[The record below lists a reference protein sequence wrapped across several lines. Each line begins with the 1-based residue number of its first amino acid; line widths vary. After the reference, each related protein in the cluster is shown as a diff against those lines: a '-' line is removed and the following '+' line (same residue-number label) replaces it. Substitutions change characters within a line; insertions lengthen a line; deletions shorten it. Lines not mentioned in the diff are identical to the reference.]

1 MMGCLKMHPFFI
13 EMTNA
18 ENRIFEIIAA
28 DIQAK
33 LHQVEAA
40 VSLLDEGC
48 TVPFI
53 ARYRKEK
60 TGGLDD
66 SQLRLL
72 EERLGYLRELEARR
86 QVVLENIRNQG
97 KLTPELEEKILAAE
111 NKQRLEDLYLP
122 YRPRRKSAAFIARE
136 AGLEPLALQLWND
149 PTLNPEDCALAYV
162 SVDKGVAD
170 VKAALTGARDIL
182 AEQISEDSDLL
193 ANLREWLFKEGSLAS
208 HVVEGMA
215 EQGAKFQDYFDYQE
229 PVCQMASHRVLA
241 MLRGQTEGVLSLSI
255 VLAYPD
261 DEPIRRIADFYDCGQ
276 QGRAADP
283 WLWQCC
289 RWAWRVKLKTSLE
302 TEVISRARESAETEA
317 IDVFG
322 TNLKDLLL
330 AAPAG
335 HKRVLGLDPG
345 IRTGTKMAAIDA
357 TGKLLE
363 VGVIFPFAGQAK
375 KEDATGQ
382 LSRLISRHA
391 IELVAIGNG
400 TASRE
405 TVELV
410 EELKR
415 REPQLNF
422 AFMVVSE
429 AGASVYSA
437 SELASLEF
445 PDLDVSYRGAVSIA
459 RRAQDPLAELVKIE
473 PKAIGVGQYQHDV
486 DQQKLTR
493 KLDSVVE
500 DCVNAVG
507 VDVNTASAALLSH
520 VAGLSLS
527 RAQALVNYRSLH
539 GAYKTREQLMDVPR
553 FGVKTFQQSAGF
565 LRIVNGDNPLDA
577 SAVHPEAYPVVL
589 RIMKQT
595 GLAVGQLIGNS
606 TVLRQLRPGEF
617 VDDAFGIPTVKDII
631 SELEK
636 PGRDPRPEFKMAKF
650 ADGITQLEDLRVGM
664 TLEGVVT
671 NVAAFGAFVDVGVH
685 QDGLVHISQLA
696 NRRVEDPRD
705 VVKVGEIVKVRVL
718 DVDVKRRRI
727 SLSMRTDLPTPKE
740 RMPKIVKDKKPQGAM
755 AAAFSNLRR

>member
-86 QVVLENIRNQG
+86 QVALENIRNQG

-459 RRAQDPLAELVKIE
+459 RRVQDPLAELVKIE

>member
-28 DIQAK
+28 DIHAK

-459 RRAQDPLAELVKIE
+459 RRVQDPLAELVKIE

>member
-1 MMGCLKMHPFFI
+1 MMGCLKMPPFFI

-357 TGKLLE
+357 TGKLLK

-459 RRAQDPLAELVKIE
+459 RRVQDPLAELVKIE

>member
-149 PTLNPEDCALAYV
+149 STLNPEDCALAYV

-459 RRAQDPLAELVKIE
+459 RRVQDPLAELVKIE

>member
-363 VGVIFPFAGQAK
+363 AGVIFPFAGQAK

-459 RRAQDPLAELVKIE
+459 RRVQDPLAELVKIE

>member
-1 MMGCLKMHPFFI
+1 MM
-13 EMTNA
+13 NA

-86 QVVLENIRNQG
+86 QVVLESIRNQG
-97 KLTPELEEKILAAE
+97 KLTPELKEKILAAE

-122 YRPRRKSAAFIARE
+122 YRPRRRSAASIARE

-149 PTLNPEDCALAYV
+149 PTLNPEECALAYV

-170 VKAALTGARDIL
+170 VKEALTGARDIL

-302 TEVISRARESAETEA
+302 TEVISRVRESAETAA

-345 IRTGTKMAAIDA
+345 IRTGTKIAAIDA

-375 KEDATGQ
+375 KEDAIGQ
-382 LSRLISRHA
+382 LSRLIGRHA

-459 RRAQDPLAELVKIE
+459 RRVQDPLAELVKIE

-606 TVLRQLRPGEF
+606 AVLRQLRPGEF

-718 DVDVKRRRI
+718 DVDVKRLRI
-727 SLSMRTDLPTPKE
+727 SLSMRTDSPTPKE
-740 RMPKIVKDKKPQGAM
+740 RMMKIVKDKKPQGVM

>member
-122 YRPRRKSAAFIARE
+122 YRPCRKSAAFIARE

-459 RRAQDPLAELVKIE
+459 RRVQDPLAELVKIE

>member
-1 MMGCLKMHPFFI
+1 M
-13 EMTNA
+13 
-18 ENRIFEIIAA
+18 
-28 DIQAK
+28 
-33 LHQVEAA
+33 
-40 VSLLDEGC
+40 
-48 TVPFI
+48 
-53 ARYRKEK
+53 
-60 TGGLDD
+60 
-66 SQLRLL
+66 
-72 EERLGYLRELEARR
+72 
-86 QVVLENIRNQG
+86 
-97 KLTPELEEKILAAE
+97 
-111 NKQRLEDLYLP
+111 
-122 YRPRRKSAAFIARE
+122 
-136 AGLEPLALQLWND
+136 
-149 PTLNPEDCALAYV
+149 
-162 SVDKGVAD
+162 
-170 VKAALTGARDIL
+170 
-182 AEQISEDSDLL
+182 
-193 ANLREWLFKEGSLAS
+193 
-208 HVVEGMA
+208 
-215 EQGAKFQDYFDYQE
+215 
-229 PVCQMASHRVLA
+229 
-241 MLRGQTEGVLSLSI
+241 
-255 VLAYPD
+255 
-261 DEPIRRIADFYDCGQ
+261 
-276 QGRAADP
+276 
-283 WLWQCC
+283 
-289 RWAWRVKLKTSLE
+289 
-302 TEVISRARESAETEA
+302 
-317 IDVFG
+317 
-322 TNLKDLLL
+322 
-330 AAPAG
+330 
-335 HKRVLGLDPG
+335 
-345 IRTGTKMAAIDA
+345 
-357 TGKLLE
+357 
-363 VGVIFPFAGQAK
+363 
-375 KEDATGQ
+375 
-382 LSRLISRHA
+382 
-391 IELVAIGNG
+391 
-400 TASRE
+400 
-405 TVELV
+405 
-410 EELKR
+410 
-415 REPQLNF
+415 
-422 AFMVVSE
+422 
-429 AGASVYSA
+429 
-437 SELASLEF
+437 
-445 PDLDVSYRGAVSIA
+445 SIA
-459 RRAQDPLAELVKIE
+459 RRVQDPLAELVKIE

>member
-1 MMGCLKMHPFFI
+1 
-13 EMTNA
+13 
-18 ENRIFEIIAA
+18 
-28 DIQAK
+28 
-33 LHQVEAA
+33 
-40 VSLLDEGC
+40 
-48 TVPFI
+48 
-53 ARYRKEK
+53 
-60 TGGLDD
+60 
-66 SQLRLL
+66 
-72 EERLGYLRELEARR
+72 
-86 QVVLENIRNQG
+86 
-97 KLTPELEEKILAAE
+97 
-111 NKQRLEDLYLP
+111 
-122 YRPRRKSAAFIARE
+122 
-136 AGLEPLALQLWND
+136 
-149 PTLNPEDCALAYV
+149 
-162 SVDKGVAD
+162 
-170 VKAALTGARDIL
+170 
-182 AEQISEDSDLL
+182 
-193 ANLREWLFKEGSLAS
+193 
-208 HVVEGMA
+208 
-215 EQGAKFQDYFDYQE
+215 
-229 PVCQMASHRVLA
+229 
-241 MLRGQTEGVLSLSI
+241 
-255 VLAYPD
+255 
-261 DEPIRRIADFYDCGQ
+261 
-276 QGRAADP
+276 
-283 WLWQCC
+283 
-289 RWAWRVKLKTSLE
+289 
-302 TEVISRARESAETEA
+302 
-317 IDVFG
+317 
-322 TNLKDLLL
+322 
-330 AAPAG
+330 
-335 HKRVLGLDPG
+335 
-345 IRTGTKMAAIDA
+345 
-357 TGKLLE
+357 
-363 VGVIFPFAGQAK
+363 
-375 KEDATGQ
+375 
-382 LSRLISRHA
+382 
-391 IELVAIGNG
+391 
-400 TASRE
+400 
-405 TVELV
+405 
-410 EELKR
+410 
-415 REPQLNF
+415 
-422 AFMVVSE
+422 MVVSE

-459 RRAQDPLAELVKIE
+459 RRVQDPLAELVKIE

>member
-357 TGKLLE
+357 TGKLLA

-459 RRAQDPLAELVKIE
+459 RRVQDPLAELVKIE

>member
-363 VGVIFPFAGQAK
+363 AGVIFPFAGQAK

-391 IELVAIGNG
+391 VELVAIGNG

-459 RRAQDPLAELVKIE
+459 RRVQDPLAELVKIE

>member
-1 MMGCLKMHPFFI
+1 MMHT
-13 EMTNA
+13 ET
-18 ENRIFEIIAA
+18 RIFEIIAI

-33 LHQVEAA
+33 LYQVQAA

-66 SQLRLL
+66 RQLRLL
-72 EERLGYLRELEARR
+72 EERLSYLRELETRR
-86 QVVLENIRNQG
+86 QVVLESIRNQG
-97 KLTPELEEKILAAE
+97 SLTPELEDKIQAAE
-111 NKQRLEDLYLP
+111 SKQRLEDLYLP
-122 YRPRRKSAAFIARE
+122 FRPRRKSVATMARE

-149 PTLNPEDCALAYV
+149 PTLDPEDCAVTYV
-162 SVDKGVAD
+162 SVPKGVSD

-182 AEQISEDSDLL
+182 AEKISEDSDLL
-193 ANLREWLFKEGSLAS
+193 AMLREWLFKEGSLVS
-208 HVVEGMA
+208 RVVDGMT

-229 PVCQMASHRVLA
+229 PVAQIASHRMLA
-241 MLRGQTEGVLSLSI
+241 MLRGQTAGVLSLSI
-255 VLAYPD
+255 VLAYSD
-261 DEPIRRIADFYDCGQ
+261 DEPICRISDFYKRGQ
-276 QGRAADP
+276 QGRSADS

-289 RWAWRVKLKTSLE
+289 RWAWRVKLKASLE
-302 TEVISRARESAETEA
+302 SEVISRAKEMAETDA

-322 TNLKDLLL
+322 ANLKDLLL

-335 HKRVLGLDPG
+335 QKRVLGLDPG
-345 IRTGTKMAAIDA
+345 IRTGTKIAAIDE

-363 VGVIFPFAGQAK
+363 VGIIFPFASQTK
-375 KEDATGQ
+375 KEEAIVL
-382 LSRLISRHA
+382 LSRLIRCHS
-391 IELVAIGNG
+391 IELLAIGNG

-405 TVELV
+405 TVDLI

-422 AFMVVSE
+422 VFMVVSE

-459 RRAQDPLAELVKIE
+459 RRIQDPLAELVKIE

-486 DQQKLTR
+486 DQHKLTR
-493 KLDSVVE
+493 RLESVVE

-527 RAQALVNYRSLH
+527 RARALVSYRSLH
-539 GAYKTREQLMDVPR
+539 GAYKTREQLMEVPR

-595 GLAVGQLIGNS
+595 GLEVGQLIGNTS
-606 TVLRQLRPGEF
+606 VLRQLRPSDF
-617 VDDAFGIPTVKDII
+617 VDERFGIPTVRDII

-636 PGRDPRPEFKMAKF
+636 PGRDPRPEFRMAKF
-650 ADGITQLEDLRVGM
+650 AEGITQLEDLKLGM
-664 TLEGVVT
+664 TLEGVIT

-685 QDGLVHISQLA
+685 QDGLVHISQLS
-696 NRRVEDPRD
+696 NHRVADPRD
-705 VVKVGEIVKVRVL
+705 VVKVGKIVKVRVL

-727 SLSMRTDLPTPKE
+727 SLSMRSESGVSKE
-740 RMPKIVKDKKPQGAM
+740 RISKIVKDKKPLGAM
-755 AAAFSNLRR
+755 ATAFSKLRR

>member
-363 VGVIFPFAGQAK
+363 VEVIFPFAGQAK

-459 RRAQDPLAELVKIE
+459 RRVQDPLAELVKIE

-650 ADGITQLEDLRVGM
+650 ADRITQLEDLRVGM

>member
-363 VGVIFPFAGQAK
+363 VEVIFPFAGQAK

-459 RRAQDPLAELVKIE
+459 RRVQDPLAELVKIE

>member
-149 PTLNPEDCALAYV
+149 PTLNPEDYALAYV

-459 RRAQDPLAELVKIE
+459 RRVQDPLAELVKIE